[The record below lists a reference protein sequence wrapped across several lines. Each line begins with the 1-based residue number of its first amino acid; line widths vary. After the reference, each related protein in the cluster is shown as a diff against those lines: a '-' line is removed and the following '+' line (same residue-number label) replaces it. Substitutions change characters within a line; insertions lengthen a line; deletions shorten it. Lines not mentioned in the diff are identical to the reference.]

1 MRERERAGAARD
13 LDPPHACF
21 SSALLLCCSTL
32 FGSRCVRRFEMLQ
45 LASMRFR
52 ERGAGEGAPQIAT
65 QGRIFF
71 QLAEI
76 VWDEQHVR
84 HQDVS
89 DGEARGGEPFAAF
102 EHPFELIETVH
113 HPVVEWIFRCA
124 RHLDEP
130 PRHGDQLHRVE
141 RRDEP
146 LRHLR
151 LAPWV
156 ARHQRLPLP
165 PEMQQARTA
174 FEKDYVAV
182 LQKRNLPERL
192 TREMLGPSI
201 VEGNGAHRVVE
212 PRFLQRPAQPDVAD
226 VAARALRHPV
236 IGPDGQIVAGD
247 TLIGHWLIL
256 LSSTPSARSYRAY
269 PRRGHNIS
277 ESYYRSFMYDTSRFL
292 RQLPR
297 MPISRSSLPALCLA
311 PVPHSRVSY
320 VECRGFIDSHT

>member
-1 MRERERAGAARD
+1 
-13 LDPPHACF
+13 
-21 SSALLLCCSTL
+21 
-32 FGSRCVRRFEMLQ
+32 MLQ
-45 LASMRFR
+45 LASMRFQ
-52 ERGAGEGAPQIAT
+52 ESGAGEGARQIAT

-76 VWDEQHVR
+76 VWDAEHVR
-84 HQDVS
+84 HQDVG

-102 EHPFELIETVH
+102 EHPFELIETLH

-130 PRHGDQLHRVE
+130 PRHGDHLHRVE

-156 ARHQRLPLP
+156 ARHQRLTLP

-182 LQKRNLPERL
+182 LEKRNLPERL
-192 TREMLGPSI
+192 MREMLGPSI

-226 VAARALRHPV
+226 VAARVLRHPV

-256 LSSTPSARSYRAY
+256 LSSSPYIYFFAFEVSVPRRRTPSR
-269 PRRGHNIS
+269 PRDRKS
-277 ESYYRSFMYDTSRFL
+277 
-292 RQLPR
+292 
-297 MPISRSSLPALCLA
+297 
-311 PVPHSRVSY
+311 VV
-320 VECRGFIDSHT
+320 